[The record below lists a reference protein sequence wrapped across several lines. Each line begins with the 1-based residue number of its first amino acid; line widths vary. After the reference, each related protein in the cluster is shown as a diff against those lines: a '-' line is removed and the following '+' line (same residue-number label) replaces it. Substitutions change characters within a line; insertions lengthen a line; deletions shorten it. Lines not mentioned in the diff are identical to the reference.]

1 MLERTQTECE
11 PISAQVLPNTIQVGI
26 VLVATMLP
34 AIIKRRFFERPVA
47 TRRSKEVWRFDVRR
61 GLMASVIGICVIIVF
76 ARGLN
81 GNVCSNFLALV
92 AVDLSI
98 GTALEA
104 FLCYLFKKGGMRLG
118 YYGAPPEG
126 RRFAAQTLAYAL
138 LSVALRSFAA
148 CVGTL
153 AIAVSEAHDAKIP
166 AYTAP
171 WFYYYTCLPG
181 VYIMA
186 RYIML
191 DGVTTYKVDYERV
204 QAPTINSAVQLPTKN
219 PVHVIGEVDVDSD
232 GSDGGDGGDGH

>member
-1 MLERTQTECE
+1 
-11 PISAQVLPNTIQVGI
+11 
-26 VLVATMLP
+26 
-34 AIIKRRFFERPVA
+34 
-47 TRRSKEVWRFDVRR
+47 
-61 GLMASVIGICVIIVF
+61 
-76 ARGLN
+76 
-81 GNVCSNFLALV
+81 
-92 AVDLSI
+92 
-98 GTALEA
+98 
-104 FLCYLFKKGGMRLG
+104 MRLG
-118 YYGAPPEG
+118 YYGAPPES
-126 RRFAAQTLAYAL
+126 RRFAAQTRHYAL

-148 CVGTL
+148 CIGTL
-153 AIAVSEAHDAKIP
+153 AIAVAEAHGTKIP

-204 QAPTINSAVQLPTKN
+204 QAPTMNSAVQLPTKN